1 MFKFHWRCAPNQ
13 ITHLCFADDLMLYCH
28 ADIES
33 VGFLKTCMDTFS
45 KLSGLTINQA
55 KSSLYLSGVDEDIKS
70 SICSR
75 LGIKLGSLPVRYLGV
90 PLISTRLTHAD
101 CTPLLERIISR
112 IKLWTSS
119 SLSYAGRL
127 QLIKS
132 VLFSIQV
139 YWSSMFI
146 FPQATIRKLESILS
160 AFLWKGTSMSHTGAK
175 VAWHYL
181 CYPLKEGGLGIKSL
195 STWNKAATMKHIW
208 HLLVDKNSIW
218 SAWVTTIL
226 LRNRP
231 FWSIPIPSSP
241 SWSWRKILQIREEC
255 RGWFTSNIGN
265 GFSTSL
271 WYDYW
276 LPGGKR
282 LLDLFPLQRLT
293 STGLSWNAKA
303 KDIIHEHCWNFPAN
317 L

>member
-1 MFKFHWRCAPNQ
+1 
-13 ITHLCFADDLMLYCH
+13 
-28 ADIES
+28 
-33 VGFLKTCMDTFS
+33 
-45 KLSGLTINQA
+45 
-55 KSSLYLSGVDEDIKS
+55 
-70 SICSR
+70 
-75 LGIKLGSLPVRYLGV
+75 
-90 PLISTRLTHAD
+90 
-101 CTPLLERIISR
+101 
-112 IKLWTSS
+112 
-119 SLSYAGRL
+119 
-127 QLIKS
+127 
-132 VLFSIQV
+132 
-139 YWSSMFI
+139 MFI

-317 L
+317 LQELQPIWNSITFKPNPTREDRWVWNGHNSGAFSIHSAWNLLRDKKPIDPLHHLLWFKGHIPRHSFILWLASLGRLRTMDRLHGTITSPTCVLCDQHEETHDHLFFLMHLY